1 MYDEESYQ
9 FLHLSIQEFL
19 AAWWIAKYEKT
30 EEVFAEHF
38 DNDHFRMCLRFV
50 AGLTH
55 LDHDSYQQYF
65 SRGLAVQHIKRPL
78 LGFEPS
84 FPSHFIFTDKMS
96 ALLESIKGIS

>member
-1 MYDEESYQ
+1 MSLYWSISEGYLGLMTTFIVGIEERYQ

-38 DNDHFRMCLRFV
+38 DNDHFRMCLMFV

-55 LDHDSYQQYF
+55 LEHESYQQYF
-65 SRGLAVQHIKRPL
+65 KKELDLQCKIKT
-78 LGFEPS
+78 
-84 FPSHFIFTDKMS
+84 IVW
-96 ALLESIKGIS
+96 I